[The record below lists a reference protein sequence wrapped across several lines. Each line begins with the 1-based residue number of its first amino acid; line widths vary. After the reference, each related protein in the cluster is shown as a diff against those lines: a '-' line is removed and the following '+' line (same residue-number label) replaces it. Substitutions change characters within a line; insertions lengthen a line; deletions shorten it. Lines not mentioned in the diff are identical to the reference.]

1 MTLSACIPNYN
12 HARYLPDALAA
23 LLAQERPP
31 DEIIV
36 LDDAST
42 DDSVEVLRHFASENP
57 ILRVETNEQNLGVVR
72 SMRRLTELASGEVVY
87 YGAADDRVL
96 PRLFGRSL
104 EMLEKHPQ
112 AGFSCGISGQ
122 IAADGSDLGPFPSP
136 IVASEPV
143 YLPPERIRALLP
155 QGRNGWFVL
164 GNTALWRR
172 DAVIEVGG
180 FRPELG
186 SFTDRFATMAIALRR
201 GACFIPQVLAEWRR
215 LDTGYSASS
224 SAAAAA
230 QRRLTEETLRLM
242 QTEFADLFPPGY
254 AESWRRRVAVD
265 EALSELLARRT
276 ANGRDAGNR
285 DYLLRAELLATELW
299 LQRRTG
305 LPIREVFTARVDRR
319 RHARRLA
326 IFQAATRGAHA

>member
-1 MTLSACIPNYN
+1 MFLSACIPNYN
-12 HARYLPDALAA
+12 HARYLPEALGA

-42 DDSVEVLRHFASENP
+42 DDSVEVLRRFANEHP
-57 ILRVETNEQNLGVVR
+57 ILRVERNEENLGVVR
-72 SMRRLTELASGEVVY
+72 SLRRLTELASGEVLY
-87 YGAADDRVL
+87 YGASDDRVL
-96 PRLFGRSL
+96 PGLFGRSL
-104 EMLEKHPQ
+104 EMLEKHPR
-112 AGFSCGISGQ
+112 AGFSCGVSGQ
-122 IAADGSDLGPFPSP
+122 VAADGSDLGLFPSP
-136 IVASEPV
+136 IVATEPV

-155 QGRNGWFVL
+155 HGRDGWFVL

-180 FRPELG
+180 FRSELG
-186 SFTDRFATMAIALRR
+186 SFADGFATMAIALRR
-201 GACFIPQVLAEWRR
+201 GVCFIPQVLAEWRR

-224 SAAAAA
+224 SADPAA

-254 AESWRRRVAVD
+254 PESWRRRVAVD
-265 EALSELLARRT
+265 DALSELLARRT
-276 ANGRDAGNR
+276 ANGREAGIR

-305 LPIREVFTARVDRR
+305 LPIRQVFTARVDRR
-319 RHARRLA
+319 RQARRLA
-326 IFQAATRGAHA
+326 TFQAAGGGAST